1 MATFE
6 RIDITVHIEGDAE
19 VGERAFARMF
29 DKYHE
34 LARRR
39 LAQQTEQANAMAQ
52 ARSLSPRGRG

>member
-6 RIDITVHIEGDAE
+6 RIDITVYVEGDAE

-29 DKYHE
+29 DKYNG

-39 LAQQTEQANAMAQ
+39 LADQSEQANAMSQ
-52 ARSLSPRGRG
+52 ARSLSPRGRS